1 MHSSFAEILGCI
13 AEILRSSAYS
23 YISFAEVFLEK
34 SYLVKKKGV
43 QKGHALF
50 PQKIQGSFAEILGC
64 FVKILGS
71 LAYEIGS
78 VAEVFWRNRTWQKN
92 VVKKGHELLLQHL
105 EEIHAPFLPRSFARY
120 D

>member
-1 MHSSFAEILGCI
+1 MHSSFAAILGCI

-78 VAEVFWRNRTWQKN
+78 VAEVFLEKSYLAKERG
-92 VVKKGHELLLQHL
+92 KKG
-105 EEIHAPFLPRSFARY
+105 A
-120 D
+120 